1 MKMKQMKTIITLL
14 ILSLMNS
21 NLFLLTSYA
30 QSPKETKL
38 CHDVSYDLSTNHEK
52 EFALLD
58 SFGKIIYVT
67 VTPLNSSRVKDNSYK
82 IAQTKPNRWKASFII
97 SVKSNKLTSVS
108 SPSVTALSGFV
119 SSPVLRKISSSQATL
134 KFAWRASSTA
144 INLSTGVKVIIS
156 NGELKVSIL

>member
-52 EFALLD
+52 EFALLAK
-58 SFGKIIYVT
+58 SSMSRLLHL
-67 VTPLNSSRVKDNSYK
+67 TP
-82 IAQTKPNRWKASFII
+82 P
-97 SVKSNKLTSVS
+97 
-108 SPSVTALSGFV
+108 
-119 SSPVLRKISSSQATL
+119 
-134 KFAWRASSTA
+134 
-144 INLSTGVKVIIS
+144 
-156 NGELKVSIL
+156 E